1 MRQPIKLII
10 KKGKVRKDGTNQ
22 IFLQYCFSAQ
32 KRVLIST
39 NIAIPPNYWNARTC
53 SISQHLPAEYGN
65 VDALETILR
74 EYLRKAESM
83 VDYATRKTH
92 SCPMWF
98 LKRNFKLPE
107 NWKLEQMDDA
117 NKHQDVFYQ
126 IDQYIR
132 DKTGLVQPST
142 LTVIRS
148 MKKHLTSFEGYLR
161 YTITFDK
168 IDAKFYEQFVKY
180 LTYEIP
186 LLRKCR
192 LTKGLMVNTI
202 GKTIRQLKCFLKDR
216 MTKKIIPL
224 MDLGAFKGMEEE
236 VDGVFLDWN
245 ELSRIYRLD
254 LSGQPQ
260 LDKYRDIFVIGCLT
274 GFRFSDYSNLR
285 FDEYKNG
292 MLHVVQKKT
301 GAPVIVPLRAEAKA
315 ILVDKYSMHVPR
327 ISHVKF
333 NKYIKEMVRLAGIK
347 EPVKM
352 THKKGTAMVEEI
364 RPKYAWVSSHT
375 CRRSFCTNEYLA
387 GTPVELIMAV
397 SGHKSEK
404 SFRRYIKA
412 DGMKK
417 AYMIK
422 EIWDNG
428 PRL

>member
-10 KKGKVRKDGTNQ
+10 KKGKARKDGTSM
-22 IFLQYCFSAQ
+22 IFIQYCFSAQ
-32 KRVLIST
+32 RRVLIATGTS
-39 NIAIPPNYWNARTC
+39 IPECHWNRRTS
-53 SISQHLPAEYGN
+53 SISQQLPSEYGN
-65 VDALETILR
+65 VDLLETALR
-74 EYLRKAESM
+74 EKLRRAESI
-83 VDYATRKTH
+83 VDYAVRKTH
-92 SCPMWF
+92 TCPMRF
-98 LKRNFKLPE
+98 LKRNFPLADS
-107 NWKLEQMDDA
+107 WKLEQMDDSSRQ
-117 NKHQDVFYQ
+117 QDVFYQ
-126 IDQYIR
+126 LDQYIR
-132 DKTGLVQPST
+132 DKTGLVQPAT

-148 MKKHLTSFEGYLR
+148 MKKHLASFETYLG

-168 IDAKFYEQFVKY
+168 IDAKFYEQFVRY

-186 LLRKCR
+186 LMRKCR
-192 LTKGLMVNTI
+192 ITKGLMVNTI
-202 GKTIRQLKCFLKDR
+202 GKTIRQLKAFLKDR

-224 MDLGAFKGMEEE
+224 MDLAAFKGMEEE

-245 ELSRIYRLD
+245 ELSKVYHMN
-254 LSGQPQ
+254 LSMQPQ
-260 LDKYRDIFVIGCLT
+260 MIKYRDIFIVGCLT
-274 GFRFSDYSNLR
+274 GFRFSDYSNLQ
-285 FDEYKNG
+285 FDEFRNG
-292 MLHVVQKKT
+292 MLHVIQKKT
-301 GAPVIVPLRAEAKA
+301 LAPVVVPLRAEAKA
-315 ILVDKYSMHVPR
+315 ILIDKYGMKMPK

-333 NKYIKEMVRLAGIK
+333 NKYIKEIVRLAGIK
-347 EPVKM
+347 ESVKM
-352 THKKGTAMVEEI
+352 THKKGTMLVEEI

-417 AYMIK
+417 AAMIK